1 VVDYNE
7 ACGMPA
13 DGRESPPAGALVDS
27 VYCVVFLDDM
37 RINFISILHCV
48 LDSNSLPQA
57 EDQETAF

>member
-1 VVDYNE
+1 
-7 ACGMPA
+7 MPA